1 MATTGATLAKR
12 RSGGEPAW
20 EIALL
25 FPQQGTWSED
35 DYFALHT
42 NRLVEFADGRI
53 EVLPMPTDF
62 HQTIVSFL
70 YDTVKAF
77 VRPRKLGKVL
87 FAPLRV
93 RLWKGRIR
101 EPDVVFLL
109 TKNLHR
115 IDKYWNGADL
125 MMEVVSEDDPDRDW
139 KTKRAEYAKAG
150 VTEYWIVDPRDETI
164 TVLTLTKGRKTY
176 RVAGT
181 YRRGEQAASV
191 LLDGLAIDVS
201 AVFSG
206 E

>member
-1 MATTGATLAKR
+1 MATAGTALAKR
-12 RSGGEPAW
+12 ASVGEPAW

-25 FPQQGTWSED
+25 FPEQGTWTEED
-35 DYFALHT
+35 YLALDT
-42 NRLVEFADGRI
+42 NRLVEFCDGSI

-62 HQTIVSFL
+62 HQTIVAFL

-101 EPDVVFLL
+101 EPDIAFLL
-109 TKNLHR
+109 AKNKHR
-115 IDKYWNGADL
+115 IDKYWTGADL

-150 VTEYWIVDPRDETI
+150 VAEYWIVDPRDETI
-164 TVLTLTKGRKTY
+164 TVLTLGKGRKTY
-176 RVAGT
+176 RVAGA
-181 YRRGEQAASV
+181 YRRGQQAASV
-191 LLDGLAIDVS
+191 LLDGLVIDV
-201 AVFSG
+201 AAAFSG